1 MVNHKRRKRLLKLL
15 AEHQTATVQQL
26 VEWLNA
32 SPATVRRD
40 ISWLAA
46 RNLLTRTR
54 GGAENLLPKKR
65 QFPLS
70 SETFQNNIQCFAA
83 RKRAIARRAAAL
95 CIDGETII
103 INGGTTTFMM
113 AEFLADKHLKILTN
127 SFLMAERLLVS
138 SDNEIIVPGGK
149 IYREQNVILS
159 PFDNDITQHHY
170 AGKMFMSVYGLSLLG
185 LMEAD
190 PLLIQAEKRLISQA
204 EELVVLADSSKF
216 GRKAGLILCGLDR
229 VSTVITDTGASD
241 KAVQLLEQ
249 YGVNVLTVEPDPV
262 APNLCAPFFNPQYD
276 LQPAALFH
284 LESQL
289 DPHLSARLEAELQL
303 EAAH

>member
-15 AEHQTATVQQL
+15 AEHNAATVPQL
-26 VEWLNA
+26 VDWLNA

-46 RNLLTRTR
+46 RSLLTRTR
-54 GGAENLLPKKR
+54 GGAANLEQKKR
-65 QFPLS
+65 GFTLT
-70 SETFQNNIQCFAA
+70 SETFQHNIQCRAEH
-83 RKRAIARRAAAL
+83 KRAIARYAASM
-95 CIDGETII
+95 CNEGETII

-113 AEFLADKHLKILTN
+113 AEFLTDHHLKILTN

-138 SDNEIIVPGGK
+138 SENEIIVPGGK
-149 IYREQNVILS
+149 VYREQNVILS

-170 AGKMFMSVYGLSLLG
+170 AAKMFMSVFGLSLLG

-204 EELVVLADSSKF
+204 EELIVLADSSKF
-216 GRKAGLILCGLDR
+216 TKKAGLILCGLNR
-229 VSTVITDTGASD
+229 VSTVITDTDASD
-241 KAVQLLEQ
+241 SAVQLLEQ
-249 YGVNVLTVEPDPV
+249 SGVRVVTVSPEALPKQMTPSVFNAPYGYETLAGIYHP
-262 APNLCAPFFNPQYD
+262 
-276 LQPAALFH
+276 
-284 LESQL
+284 
-289 DPHLSARLEAELQL
+289 

>member
-15 AEHQTATVQQL
+15 AEHQAVTVQQL
-26 VEWLNA
+26 VDMLNA
-32 SPATVRRD
+32 SPATIRRD

-65 QFPLS
+65 AFPLS
-70 SETFQNNIQCFAA
+70 SETFQNNIQSHAA
-83 RKRAIARRAAAL
+83 RKRAIARRATSM
-95 CIDGETII
+95 CTDGETII

-113 AEFLADKHLKILTN
+113 AEFLAEKHLKILTN

-138 SDNEIIVPGGK
+138 SENEIILPGGK
-149 IYREQNVILS
+149 VYREQNVILS

-170 AGKMFMSVYGLSLLG
+170 ASKMFMSVYGLSLLG

-216 GRKAGLILCGLDR
+216 ARKAGLILCGLDR
-229 VSTVITDTGASD
+229 VSCVITDTGASD

-249 YGVNVLTVEPDPV
+249 YGVKVIAVEPDAVTPNV
-262 APNLCAPFFNPQYD
+262 LAPHFTSQFD
-276 LQPAALFH
+276 LQVDAGVDA
-284 LESQL
+284 
-289 DPHLSARLEAELQL
+289 QL
-303 EAAH
+303 EEAH

>member
-15 AEHQTATVQQL
+15 AEHQTASVQQL
-26 VEWLNA
+26 VEWLSA

-83 RKRAIARRAAAL
+83 RKRAIARHAAGM
-95 CIDGETII
+95 CVDGETII

-113 AEFLADKHLKILTN
+113 AEFLAEKHMKILTN
-127 SFLMAERLLVS
+127 SFLMAERLLVLS
-138 SDNEIIVPGGK
+138 KNEIIVPGGTV
-149 IYREQNVILS
+149 YREQNVILS

-170 AGKMFMSVYGLSLLG
+170 ASKMFMSVNAISLLG

-216 GRKAGLILCGLDR
+216 ARKAGLILCGLDR
-229 VSTVITDTGASD
+229 VSRVITDTNASD
-241 KAVQLLEQ
+241 AAVQLLEQ
-249 YGVNVLTVEPDPV
+249 YGVKVTTVPPDETPPDTR
-262 APNLCAPFFNPQYD
+262 ASFYNPAYD
-276 LQPAALFH
+276 LQSAAML
-284 LESQL
+284 Q
-289 DPHLSARLEAELQL
+289 AEI
-303 EAAH
+303 AH

>member
-15 AEHQTATVQQL
+15 AEHHSVTVQQL
-26 VEWLNA
+26 VDSLNA

-54 GGAENLLPKKR
+54 GGAENLQQKKKS
-65 QFPLS
+65 FALS
-70 SETFQNNIQCFAA
+70 SETFQNNIQCYAE
-83 RKRAIARRAAAL
+83 RKRAIARYA
-95 CIDGETII
+95 CSMCSDGETII

-113 AEFLADKHLKILTN
+113 AEFLVDKQLKILTN

-138 SDNEIIVPGGK
+138 SENEIILPGGK
-149 IYREQNVILS
+149 VYREQNVILS

-170 AGKMFMSVYGLSLLG
+170 AAKMFMSVYGLSLLG

-204 EELVVLADSSKF
+204 EELIVLADSSKF
-216 GRKAGLILCGLDR
+216 AKKAGLILCGLNR
-229 VSTVITDTGASD
+229 VSTVVTDTNATD
-241 KAVQLLEQ
+241 NAVQLLEQ
-249 YGVNVLTVEPDPV
+249 SGVKVITV
-262 APNLCAPFFNPQYD
+262 APEALPEAATVQPYSPGYD
-276 LQPAALFH
+276 LQSSVLYRSEISH
-284 LESQL
+284 
-289 DPHLSARLEAELQL
+289 
-303 EAAH
+303 

>member
-65 QFPLS
+65 QFALT

-83 RKRAIARRAAAL
+83 RKRAIARHAAGM
-95 CIDGETII
+95 CTDGETII

-113 AEFLADKHLKILTN
+113 AEFLADKQLKILTN
-127 SFLMAERLLVS
+127 SFLMAERLLSS

-149 IYREQNVILS
+149 VYREQNVILS

-170 AGKMFMSVYGLSLLG
+170 ASKMFMSVYGLSLLG

-204 EELVVLADSSKF
+204 EELVVLVDSSKF
-216 GRKAGLILCGLDR
+216 AKKAGLILCGLDR
-229 VSTVITDTGASD
+229 VSTVITDTNASD
-241 KAVQLLEQ
+241 GAVQLLEQ
-249 YGVNVLTVEPDPV
+249 YGVNVITVAPDPA
-262 APNLCAPFFNPQYD
+262 APNLCAPYLNPGYD
-276 LQPAALFH
+276 LN
-284 LESQL
+284 SG
-289 DPHLSARLEAELQL
+289 SSYELQSNAL
-303 EAAH
+303 YQTETSH